1 MTTSTNYYPWGF
13 IYEVFC
19 FLAPMYVANSFALLL
34 GGGKPLD
41 LGKRFID
48 GRRLLGDGKTFRG
61 AIGGFLFGGV
71 VGFLLCGL
79 GEGLT
84 LASGS
89 ILGDIFAS
97 FLKRRLKLERGEPA
111 PLLDQLDF
119 YLFASL
125 FFSIAYDLEIEI
137 FLTGLIVTPIS
148 HLIGNLLAYSL
159 KIKDRPY

>member
-1 MTTSTNYYPWGF
+1 MSTPTNYYPWGF

-19 FLAPMYVANSFALLL
+19 FLTPMYVANSFALLL

-41 LGKRFID
+41 LGKKFMD
-48 GRRLLGDGKTFRG
+48 GKRLLGDGKTFRG
-61 AIGGFLFGGV
+61 TIGGIFFGGA

-79 GEGLT
+79 GGGLT

-125 FFSIAYDLEIEI
+125 FFSIVYDLKIEV
-137 FLTGLIVTPIS
+137 FLAGLIVTPIS